1 MADFCMQCA
10 IATFGEDNGDL
21 AGLIAA
27 HRVAL
32 GFVATAMCE
41 GCGPTFVDHTGRC
54 VNKHCT
60 YKHGATGEV
69 VDVIPVDPPASD
81 TDEAR

>member
-60 YKHGATGEV
+60 YKHGAAGEV
-69 VDVIPVDPPASD
+69 EVIPVDPPASG
-81 TDEAR
+81 TGEAR